1 MSTSQPFETK
11 DSMQQSIEMAT
22 DLSSDQAALSLSYY
36 QGQDDEWSLPI
47 ETIAT
52 AFSCHQ

>member
-1 MSTSQPFETK
+1 MSTSQPFEKK

-22 DLSSDQAALSLSYY
+22 DLLSDQAALSLIYY

-47 ETIAT
+47 ETIAS

>member
-1 MSTSQPFETK
+1 MSTSQPFEKK